1 MGIFVHI
8 LSSRKINNMQ
18 MKYYEIKKFAKTL
31 ELLSKYKMNV
41 KYAIQLKRLSKIIN
55 DEITILDEQVKN
67 ILDEYCKK
75 DDSGNYNQFVIIS
88 DIQAKVIRSRVDIE
102 IIKKDSGLYIKAID
116 ISKLSEKDRS
126 FIMPTIDNNTIIYD
140 IDNVSDYN
148 KEMEELLSVDFNFD
162 FDKIPIQVIENFDIE
177 PEFGDYIEM
186 IFE

>member
-1 MGIFVHI
+1 
-8 LSSRKINNMQ
+8 MQ
-18 MKYYEIKKFAKTL
+18 IKYFEIKKFAKTL

-55 DEITILDEQVKN
+55 DEIAILDEQVKN

-75 DDSGNYNQFVIIS
+75 DDNDNYNQFVIIS
-88 DIQAKVIRSRVDIE
+88 EIQSKVIKSRVNID

-116 ISKLSEKDRS
+116 ISNLSEKDRS
-126 FIMPTIDNNTIIYD
+126 FVMATIDNNTVVYD
-140 IDNVSDYN
+140 IDNVADYN

-162 FDKIPIQVIENFDIE
+162 FNKIPLEIIENFDIE
-177 PEFGDYIEM
+177 PEYGDYIEM